1 MALDDDAVKRVVGQN
16 LGAKGLAEVVV
27 GGKRMPRVLAAGK
40 GIKRAEVGKIDVGTT
55 LTAVGGRGNVVLRLS
70 F

>member
-27 GGKRMPRVLAAGK
+27 GGKRMPRVLAGC
-40 GIKRAEVGKIDVGTT
+40 R
-55 LTAVGGRGNVVLRLS
+55 
-70 F
+70 